1 MYHNDCSIVCNE
13 HSLLKT
19 VVVRRAA
26 EFVGSVKGDVSTSE
40 TFCMMMFAVQVL
52 EELLLEQNYER
63 VVYLGDG
70 GGDYCPCSRLGPN
83 DHILARQSYPDG
95 SDCSLLKLLAEQ
107 GAPIKDSSSRLR
119 HTPLGTS
126 CQDSGQIPHLLES
139 LAHISGQ
146 SSAASSQGDPSQK
159 SSADDV
165 DTDASDSNET
175 VQSSGLL
182 PSSDGAA
189 QAPAEVGQHDT
200 LSSFQQLGR
209 QGSKATN
216 PTHAKSGSVYS
227 VSRTPASVHSWNSAP
242 EAAELIQHLLQQ
254 TPGR

>member
-1 MYHNDCSIVCNE
+1 
-13 HSLLKT
+13 
-19 VVVRRAA
+19 
-26 EFVGSVKGDVSTSE
+26 
-40 TFCMMMFAVQVL
+40 MMFAVQVL

-107 GAPIKDSSSRLR
+107 GAPIKDSSSRL
-119 HTPLGTS
+119 HHSPLGTS
-126 CQDSGQIPHLLES
+126 CQDSGQLPHLLES
-139 LAHISGQ
+139 PAHISGQ
-146 SSAASSQGDPSQK
+146 NSAASSLGNPSQK
-159 SSADDV
+159 SNADDV
-165 DTDASDSNET
+165 DAAKYHNASDSYET
-175 VQSSGLL
+175 VQSSGLVPL
-182 PSSDGAA
+182 SDGAA
-189 QAPAEVGQHDT
+189 QAPTEVGQHDT

-216 PTHAKSGSVYS
+216 PIHAKSGIVYS